1 MLYGMLDLVN
11 MLDWFIKQGVVS
23 KLTANGVF
31 LAYVLGS
38 GRYSY
43 GRSTL
48 GMVYVVSRVRWM
60 CYILLVW

>member
-31 LAYVLGS
+31 LAYVLGI
-38 GRYSY
+38 
-43 GRSTL
+43 TA
-48 GMVYVVSRVRWM
+48 VVDIVVVEVR
-60 CYILLVW
+60 LVWCMWSVG